1 MCFDSLQLVAAIN
14 SNEEWKRYMIRRV
27 TTLLALVTLFSLSA
41 PAADTYSIDP
51 VHSEVSFQ
59 IRHLVSKVRGRFN
72 DFQGTIQLDTET
84 PENSSLEVQIDVAS
98 VDTKNE
104 RRDNHLRSADFF
116 DVENHPS
123 ITFKSTKVVKTGENT
138 FDVTGML
145 SMHGVSHEVT
155 LPVVF
160 LGTMVGGRGIT
171 RAGFEVE
178 LMINR
183 KDYAIEYNRVLEAGG
198 VLLGDEVTISINIEA
213 RAATGGQ

>member
-1 MCFDSLQLVAAIN
+1 
-14 SNEEWKRYMIRRV
+14 MIRRV

-41 PAADTYSIDP
+41 LAADTYSIDA

-72 DFQGTIQLDTET
+72 DFQGTIRLDAET

-116 DVENHPS
+116 DVENHPL
-123 ITFKSTKVVKTGENT
+123 ITFKSTNVVKTGENT
-138 FDVTGML
+138 FDVTGTL
-145 SMHGVSHEVT
+145 NMHGVSKEVT

-160 LGTMVGGRGIT
+160 LGTMMGSRGIV

-178 LMINR
+178 LTINR
-183 KDYAIEYNRVLEAGG
+183 KDYAIEYNRILESGG
-198 VLLGDEVTISINIEA
+198 VLLGDGVTISINIEA
-213 RAATGGQ
+213 RAAGGGQ